1 MAHSDSY
8 GGLCG
13 TACLSSQVIDSL
25 PEGVFC
31 VDVQGNFTYL
41 NPAACNLLGYERP
54 DDLLGKYSHDLI
66 HGRACHTNFTSGPKT
81 CPTLHALRTGE
92 ASQAEEDCF
101 LRRDGGI
108 LEVTIHAAAL
118 FDEHRRISG
127 AVVSF
132 HGISERKR
140 LERERDDLVEVIEN
154 SRDYIG
160 LADEQCRI
168 VYENPSLKQLRQ
180 RVQQQ
185 RGDYSDEH
193 HECATLHTEPL
204 RRKLYDEVLPIV
216 IEQGLWHGE
225 SELISGVEGRPLP
238 VSQTIVAHY
247 DHAGNVRRFSTII
260 RDLSYRKAIEAQL
273 RQRESQLAEQ
283 EALYRELVENH
294 PHLIGRYRPD
304 TTVLFVNQAQADFFG
319 CAPEQMIGRRWM
331 AMIPAQEREVAR
343 CYLARF
349 TPQEPVHSVE
359 LAQQRADGEMRW
371 IHWTNKAYFDENAEL
386 IYFQAVG
393 IDTTER
399 RQAEQA
405 LRDSEK
411 RFREMAENIDEIF
424 WVRTADKM
432 LYLNPAFERQ
442 TGLTRESAYANPDGF
457 IDHIHPDDRE
467 AIAAKVND
475 SAGGGAYF
483 DEVFRFIR
491 PDTNEQCW
499 LHARCMPIYNEQGE
513 VARSVGTARDVSP
526 FMALQ
531 QQLQQAL
538 KSKTFYL
545 HAISH
550 DMRTPLSAM
559 LGVMESLLATPLTPW
574 QVHQLQLCRSAA
586 MQSLGLLDTLLLMA
600 RSEAGYVE
608 LNYESLSLHYFL
620 DEQMQLFGVQAKE
633 KDLELSHHID
643 AGVPERVEV
652 DRLRLGQVLA
662 NLVINAIKF
671 TDQGSVQVEVTQS
684 EPQVLRFAVRDTGA
698 GIAPERQQAI
708 LDAFEQEKPGDLAAS
723 AGKRGF
729 GLGLSI
735 SCELLKQMGGSLWLN
750 SLPGEGSTFYF
761 KVPFTYSSGYTAYHG
776 EEADSVAN
784 VSRQKAND
792 PVFSNAGSA
801 QIVANEYSVV
811 CPGAGLNVLV
821 VEDEPVSAM
830 LFRTLLEQLGAEV
843 TGAFNGEQALSI
855 WQNAEFDIVFTD
867 LALPRLSGKELVVAV
882 REHEQANCLTR
893 TPIIILSGYAPEDRP
908 NAEES
913 LDIDDYLH
921 KPLEI
926 KELVELLRRFN

>member
-1 MAHSDSY
+1 MVHSDSF

-31 VDVQGNFTYL
+31 VDAQGNFTYL

-54 DDLLGKYSHDLI
+54 NELLGKYSHDLI
-66 HGRACHTNFTSGPKT
+66 HGRACHANFTSGPKT

-92 ASQAEEDCF
+92 PSQAEEDYF
-101 LRRDGGI
+101 VRRDGGI

-118 FDEHRRISG
+118 FDENHSISG

-132 HGISERKR
+132 HDISERKR
-140 LERERDDLVEVIEN
+140 LEREHRD
-154 SRDYIG
+154 
-160 LADEQCRI
+160 
-168 VYENPSLKQLRQ
+168 
-180 RVQQQ
+180 
-185 RGDYSDEH
+185 
-193 HECATLHTEPL
+193 
-204 RRKLYDEVLPIV
+204 
-216 IEQGLWHGE
+216 
-225 SELISGVEGRPLP
+225 
-238 VSQTIVAHY
+238 
-247 DHAGNVRRFSTII
+247 
-260 RDLSYRKAIEAQL
+260 
-273 RQRESQLAEQ
+273 
-283 EALYRELVENH
+283 LVENH

-331 AMIPAQEREVAR
+331 AMIPAQERAVAR
-343 CYLARF
+343 RYLARF
-349 TPQEPVHSVE
+349 TPQEPVHSIE

-371 IHWTNKAYFDENAEL
+371 IHWTNKAYFDDSGEL

-424 WVRTADKM
+424 WVRSADKM

-442 TGLTRESAYANPDGF
+442 TGLTLESTYANPNNF

-467 AIAAKVND
+467 VIAAKVND

-559 LGVMESLLATPLTPW
+559 LGVMESLLAAPLTPW

-698 GIAPERQQAI
+698 GIAPQRQQAI

-723 AGKRGF
+723 AGNRGF

-776 EEADSVAN
+776 EDADSVAN
-784 VSRQKAND
+784 VSRQKANE
-792 PVFSNAGSA
+792 PVFSDCGSA
-801 QIVANEYSVV
+801 QIAANEYSVV
-811 CPGAGLNVLV
+811 YPGAGLKVLI

-843 TGAFNGEQALSI
+843 TGAFNGEQALSV
-855 WQNAEFDIVFTD
+855 WQDAEFDIVFTD
-867 LALPRLSGKELVVAV
+867 LALPRLSGKDLVSAV

-893 TPIIILSGYAPEDRP
+893 TPLIILSGYAPGDRP

-913 LDIDDYLH
+913 LDVDDYLH

-926 KELVELLRRFN
+926 KELVEVLRRFN